1 MDMTQF
7 WPIFWSAIGTGLTA
21 LISWA
26 VSRLIVWLNG
36 KIKDEKMRK
45 HANAVVQIV
54 YNAVQAIF
62 QTFVEKLKD
71 DGKFTAEEQAEAKV
85 KCLEIINAQ
94 LTPELKEYITTNF
107 GDIKEYLSTQIEAI
121 IYQLKNK

>member
-21 LISWA
+21 LISWG
-26 VSRLIVWLNG
+26 VSRLIVWLNS
-36 KIKDEKMRK
+36 KIKDEKMRE
-45 HANAVVQIV
+45 HANAVIQIV

-71 DGKFTAEEQAEAKV
+71 DGKFTAEEQAEAKT

-94 LTPELKEYITTNF
+94 LTPELRDYISANF
-107 GDIKEYLSTQIEAI
+107 GDIQAYLSTQIEAV
-121 IYQLKNK
+121 IYQLKK